1 MYLSQS
7 AAMTDTLIRI
17 GIAVCIVVVVV
28 LLEAIAMVFAQIMI
42 EMSKDYIEKKKRERN
57 IQ

>member
-1 MYLSQS
+1 
-7 AAMTDTLIRI
+7 MTDTLIRI
-17 GIAVCIVVVVV
+17 GIAVCIVVVIV

-42 EMSKDYIEKKKRERN
+42 ETSKDYIEKKKRERN

>member
-1 MYLSQS
+1 
-7 AAMTDTLIRI
+7 MTDTLIRI
-17 GIAVCIVVVVV
+17 GIAVFIVVVVV

>member
-1 MYLSQS
+1 M
-7 AAMTDTLIRI
+7 MTDTLIRI

-42 EMSKDYIEKKKRERN
+42 ETSKDYIEKKKNER
-57 IQ
+57 IKQ

>member
-1 MYLSQS
+1 
-7 AAMTDTLIRI
+7 MTDTLIRI

-28 LLEAIAMVFAQIMI
+28 LLEAIAMMFAQIMI
-42 EMSKDYIEKKKRERN
+42 ETSKDYIEKKKRERN

>member
-1 MYLSQS
+1 
-7 AAMTDTLIRI
+7 MTDTLIRI

-42 EMSKDYIEKKKRERN
+42 EMSEDYIEKKKRERN

>member
-1 MYLSQS
+1 
-7 AAMTDTLIRI
+7 MTDTLIRI

-42 EMSKDYIEKKKRERN
+42 ETSKDYIEKKKRERN

>member
-1 MYLSQS
+1 
-7 AAMTDTLIRI
+7 MTDTLIRI

-28 LLEAIAMVFAQIMI
+28 LLEAIAMVIAQIMI
-42 EMSKDYIEKKKRERN
+42 ETSEDYIEKKKRERN

>member
-1 MYLSQS
+1 
-7 AAMTDTLIRI
+7 MTDTLIRI

-42 EMSKDYIEKKKRERN
+42 ETSKDYIEKKKQERN